1 MLLNFGQLHS
11 PRLAPRRLLTPAC
24 GNDPKDPM
32 GITLNQLLAEDVLE
46 LTMVTP
52 SSRERLDR
60 MIRWVAPTEL
70 DDPTPFLRGSEL
82 VLTTG
87 AFLERT
93 DDSAWFEFAERLDRA
108 GVAGIGF
115 GAGLSH
121 QQIPRA
127 LVDACVALEIPL
139 LSVPYHVAFVRI
151 NEFVADAIVADR
163 FLDVGRAGTL
173 AAALAHSISN
183 GAPLAML
190 LRQVA
195 EEIQGE
201 AAILDI
207 DGDVVASWPVQNSWP
222 TADLLRGLTN
232 NGDSGYLAVALDQ
245 AGAYDHILVARSDDK
260 PERAR
265 IAMTSASTLVAIDLN
280 GRLHEESSNA
290 SRMSDV
296 VSALTDWTTPTAT
309 IVRSLRVTGLA
320 SDVPTVVV
328 LAHPSPTYS
337 AGYSLRLRLAVQQVM
352 PVVRS
357 VRIGELL
364 LLLAQG
370 ADDGTDAVLASLL
383 RNMPGRRIVV
393 AGPARDAEE
402 IRMVLASA
410 RVGLYPDQASPERV
424 RAFDLTSI
432 VASAAG
438 RGGQKTGTG
447 FLQPLLDYDRQF
459 NGELVPTLR
468 AYLKCD
474 AKPIRAAKV
483 LHVHRNTLRY
493 RLEQVGKLLQI
504 DLNDLDELLMC
515 SLAFRLHDAGRPV

>member
-1 MLLNFGQLHS
+1 
-11 PRLAPRRLLTPAC
+11 
-24 GNDPKDPM
+24 M

-52 SSRERLDR
+52 SSSQRLERL
-60 MIRWVAPTEL
+60 IRWVAPTEL

-87 AFLERT
+87 AFLKQT
-93 DDSAWFEFAERLDRA
+93 DDAAWFEFARRLQKA
-108 GVAGIGF
+108 GVAAVGF
-115 GAGLSH
+115 GAGLTH
-121 QQIPRA
+121 QQIPKG

-183 GAPLAML
+183 GAPLSML

-195 EEIQGE
+195 DEIQGE

-207 DGDVVASWPVQNSWP
+207 DGDVVSSWPLQNSWP

-232 NGDSGYLAVALDQ
+232 NGDSGYLAVSLDQ
-245 AGAYDHILVARSDDK
+245 AGAYDHILVGRSDDK
-260 PERAR
+260 AERAR
-265 IAMTSASTLVAIDLN
+265 IAMTAASTLIAIDLN
-280 GRLHEESSNA
+280 ARLQEESSSA

-309 IVRSLRVTGLA
+309 LVRSLRQAGLA
-320 SDVPTVVV
+320 SDVPTVIVV
-328 LAHPSPTYS
+328 AHPNPTYS
-337 AGYSLRLRLAVQQVM
+337 AGYALRLRLAVQQVT

-370 ADDGTDAVLASLL
+370 AEDATEPVLGSL
-383 RNMPGRRIVV
+383 RRQMPGRRIVV

-410 RVGLYPDQASPERV
+410 RVGLDPDQTTPERV

-432 VASAAG
+432 VAAAAG
-438 RGGQKTGTG
+438 RGGQQTGTT
-447 FLQPLLDYDRQF
+447 FLQPLLEHDRQF
-459 NGELVPTLR
+459 NGELIATLR

-474 AKPIRAAKV
+474 AKPIRAAEV

-493 RLEQVGKLLQI
+493 RLDQISKLLNS
-504 DLNDLDELLMC
+504 DLNDLGELLMC
-515 SLAFRLHDAGRPV
+515 SLAFRLHDAGGRV